1 MNFGETKIGNI
12 IRKIDLVNDQLTI
25 TYIPLDETVDSS
37 QLEKQR
43 ELDEKEFEKFVKNWK
58 EGDLRNYC

>member
-12 IRKIDLVNDQLTI
+12 IRKIDLVNNELTI
-25 TYIPLDETVDSS
+25 THIPLDGKVDIK
-37 QLEKQR
+37 QIEKQKQ
-43 ELDEKEFEKFVKNWK
+43 LDEKEFEKFVKNWK